1 MFQRIYLKFSL
12 FFLSIIPCR
21 LGRLDQTTTLFKNNP
36 IGYLAGLT
44 DTTYHSEHSATMKI
58 NQHQPNN
65 LGS

>member
-36 IGYLAGLT
+36 ISYLAGLT
-44 DTTYHSEHSATMKI
+44 DTTYH
-58 NQHQPNN
+58 
-65 LGS
+65 